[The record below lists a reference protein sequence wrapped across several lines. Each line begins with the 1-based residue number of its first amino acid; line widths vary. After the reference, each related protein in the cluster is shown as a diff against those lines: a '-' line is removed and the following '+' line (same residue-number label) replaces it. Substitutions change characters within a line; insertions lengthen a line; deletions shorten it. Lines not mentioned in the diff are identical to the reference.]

1 MSVHIFGIR
10 HHGPGCARSL
20 RAALEELRP
29 SAVLVEGP
37 PDATDV
43 LPLLKQERMKPPVA
57 LLIYPPEAPQQAAFF
72 PFAVFS
78 PEWQALRY
86 AFAHDIPARFM
97 DLPQWHRLALDQAE
111 AETATA
117 AGTDAAMGDEQAAGD
132 GAVDPATEPT
142 LQEDPLGLLAV
153 AAGYSDHELWW
164 EHQIEQRQDPN
175 GLFNGIMEAM
185 TELRARAGSPRRYEA
200 QREAYMRQTIR
211 AAQKE
216 GFARI
221 AVVCGAWHAPAL
233 ADLGNAKDDQALLK
247 GLPKTKVA
255 ATWIPWTYSRLSYR
269 SGYGAGV
276 TSPGWYD
283 HLWTCPDRAGIRW
296 AAQAARLLRSEDLDA
311 SSANVIET
319 VRLAE
324 ALAALRGLP
333 MAGLA
338 ELHEA
343 VRTVLCGGDQTP
355 MRLIHD
361 RLEVGDRL
369 GEVPEETP
377 AVPLQKDLEA
387 WQKRL
392 RLKPSTEIQTLDLDL
407 RKDNERERSRLLH
420 RLRLLGIAWGEPN
433 QTSGK
438 AGTFHELWRLQWHV
452 EFAVSIIEA
461 GVWGNT
467 IEAAAGAAT
476 CDRADKAVDLPA
488 LTELLDGA
496 ILADLSQAVDHV
508 LTRLQAKAAV
518 ASDVRHLME
527 ALPPLARVA
536 RYGDVRGTRA
546 NQVLPVL
553 DGLYAR
559 ILVGLPGACGSL
571 DDEAA
576 NRMVARIG
584 HVQQSLDLLDNAEQ
598 RREWQQV
605 LRQLLDNDAIHGLVR
620 GWCCRLLLEQ
630 RSVDEDELYRRAR
643 LALSPALPALQA
655 AAWIEGLLR
664 GSGLVLLH
672 QDALW
677 AALDSWLRDLA
688 AEAFV
693 ELVPLLRRAFAG
705 FQPPERR
712 AMAAK
717 VKKLG
722 DASGPRGRTTAAS
735 SRAVDRQRGDL
746 VLPILAHV
754 LGIESL
760 FQKGDATPKTQE
772 SRPPFGTDS
781 ERRSTDE

>member
-1 MSVHIFGIR
+1 
-10 HHGPGCARSL
+10 
-20 RAALEELRP
+20 
-29 SAVLVEGP
+29 VLVEGP
-37 PDATDV
+37 PDAADV

-111 AETATA
+111 AETATS
-117 AGTDAAMGDEQAAGD
+117 AGTDAATGAEQAAGD
-132 GAVDPATEPT
+132 GDVDAATEPT
-142 LQEDPLGLLAV
+142 FEEDPLGLLAV

-175 GLFNGIMEAM
+175 GLFNGIIEAM
-185 TELRARAGSPRRYEA
+185 TELRARAGTPRRYEA

-269 SGYGAGV
+269 SGYGGGV

-283 HLWTCPDRAGIRW
+283 HLWTCADRAGIRW

-343 VRTVLCGGDQTP
+343 VRTVLCGGDPTP

-438 AGTFHELWRLQWHV
+438 AGTFHELWRLQWQV
-452 EFAVSIIEA
+452 EFAVSVIEA

-467 IEAAAGAAT
+467 VETAAGAAA
-476 CDRADKAVDLPA
+476 CDRADKAADLPA

-508 LTRLQAKAAV
+508 LTRLQAQAAV
-518 ASDVRHLME
+518 AADVRHLME

-553 DGLYAR
+553 DGLFAR
-559 ILVGLPGACGSL
+559 IFVGLPGACGSL

-576 NRMVARIG
+576 NRMVAGIG
-584 HVQQSLDLLDNAEQ
+584 HVQQSLDLLDDAEQ
-598 RREWQQV
+598 RREWLQI

-672 QDALW
+672 EDALW

-688 AEAFV
+688 PEAFV
-693 ELVPLLRRAFAG
+693 DLVPLLRRAFAG

-712 AMAAK
+712 AMATK

-722 DASGPRGRTTAAS
+722 DTSGPRGRTTAAS

-754 LGIESL
+754 LGI
-760 FQKGDATPKTQE
+760 D
-772 SRPPFGTDS
+772 
-781 ERRSTDE
+781 RRSMDE